1 MPRPRK
7 DPSAPPKPRKYDVIH
22 VPVGATRSVVIR
34 CPVGGLSTSEAQ
46 LLRNF
51 IPVLAAPIDPNQLE
65 LDGEDFDDDYEE
77 DKNPLRRR

>member
-1 MPRPRK
+1 MGRPRK
-7 DPSAPPKPRKYDVIH
+7 NPDAPPTPKKYDVIH
-22 VPVGATRSVVIR
+22 VPVSPTRSVVIR
-34 CPVGGLSTSEAQ
+34 CPVGGLTPSEGR

-77 DKNPLRRR
+77 DKNPARRR